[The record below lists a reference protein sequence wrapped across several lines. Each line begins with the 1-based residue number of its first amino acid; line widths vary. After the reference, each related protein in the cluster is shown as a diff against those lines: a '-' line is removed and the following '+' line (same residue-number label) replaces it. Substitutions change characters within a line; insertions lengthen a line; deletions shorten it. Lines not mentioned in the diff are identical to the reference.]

1 MDFNKIIEYQKKDGD
16 LFRIERE
23 LNKSESKKIY
33 QEMINVVKKVQERS
47 DALENKAG
55 EIIKDYENTKRAYEE
70 NISQFEK
77 FISKNL
83 EEVSEKDLEVITNAT
98 NSIINNLNILE
109 KKLFSTAEILNTILN
124 EFNQTKKTYG
134 AARAKYAEYKKEYE
148 EELNGKAPQIEQIK
162 KELAQ
167 LEKNIDAKLLSRY
180 KQLRADRIYPAFVR
194 LLDKS
199 CGGCRME
206 RSAAEID
213 KIKGQGYLECENC
226 HRIIIGE

>member
-23 LNKSESKKIY
+23 LDKSESKKIY
-33 QEMINVVKKVQERS
+33 QEMIGIVKRAQERS

-55 EIIKDYENTKRAYEE
+55 EIIKDYENIKKTYEE
-70 NISQFEK
+70 NVSQFEK

-83 EEVSEKDLEVITNAT
+83 EEVSEKDLDTITNAT

-109 KKLFSTAEILNTILN
+109 KKLFSTAEILNTVLN
-124 EFNQTKKTYG
+124 DFNQTKKTYG
-134 AARAKYAEYKKEYE
+134 TARLKYAEHKKEYE
-148 EELNGKAPQIEQIK
+148 EELKDKTPQIEEIK
-162 KELAQ
+162 KELNQ
-167 LEKNIDAKLLSRY
+167 LEKNIDAKLLSKY

-194 LLDKS
+194 LIDKS

-213 KIKGQGYLECENC
+213 KIKTLGYLECENC